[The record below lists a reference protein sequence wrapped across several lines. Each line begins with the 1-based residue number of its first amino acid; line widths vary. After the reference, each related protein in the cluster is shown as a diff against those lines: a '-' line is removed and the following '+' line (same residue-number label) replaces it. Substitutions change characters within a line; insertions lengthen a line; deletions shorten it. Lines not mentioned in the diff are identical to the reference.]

1 MENVMAQQS
10 LMKNRKFWIPILVSV
25 PVTGIFAIISAVNAD
40 FGFATYDAAMIFFP
54 YMMLTVLW
62 LGMIHPLIGIASL
75 FQWPLY
81 GAIIGRAWAKGR
93 LVLVVE
99 ILLLIHIAAAVL
111 TIKFIKYSNRQP
123 IGYTSCVT
131 SEAYR

>member
-1 MENVMAQQS
+1 MT
-10 LMKNRKFWIPILVSV
+10 I
-25 PVTGIFAIISAVNAD
+25 IFAIISAVTAD

-62 LGMIHPLIGIASL
+62 LGVIHPLIGIASL

-99 ILLLIHIAAAVL
+99 ILLLIHLAAAVL
-111 TIKFIKYSNRQP
+111 AIKFIKYPNRKP
-123 IGYTSCVT
+123 VVYTSW
-131 SEAYR
+131 EASRVHR